1 MEFVNF
7 ILRYK
12 IGVIWHYDLFLLETL
27 GVLFAMIGMIL
38 ALVEKKINWI
48 FGIANAIC
56 FFVIFYDAA
65 LYSDM
70 FLQVY
75 FFVTYIYGWFFWSNV
90 EQQNIKIFELSQ
102 KSIFKFLIFSIL
114 AIVILSNIMIKINLI
129 LPNVFSKPMAY
140 PYLDTTIA
148 VFSIL
153 GNWLLA
159 KKIIQNW
166 FCWIIVNIIAT
177 YVYYQ
182 KELFL
187 ISLEYFIFL
196 VFAIVGYFFWRKKI
210 KKMSLA

>member
-1 MEFVNF
+1 
-7 ILRYK
+7 
-12 IGVIWHYDLFLLETL
+12 
-27 GVLFAMIGMIL
+27 
-38 ALVEKKINWI
+38 
-48 FGIANAIC
+48 
-56 FFVIFYDAA
+56 
-65 LYSDM
+65 
-70 FLQVY
+70 
-75 FFVTYIYGWFFWSNV
+75 V